1 MKRILFSAAI
11 IAASAITATAQE
23 VARVSDISVVP
34 SVLTSTGKPAP
45 VGIDTQKQE
54 VTIFDTEFN
63 VVKKSTIL
71 LELLQAAVILKL
83 LQ

>member
-63 VVKKSTIL
+63 VVKKNQLYCWNSYKPQL
-71 LELLQAAVILKL
+71 F
-83 LQ
+83 